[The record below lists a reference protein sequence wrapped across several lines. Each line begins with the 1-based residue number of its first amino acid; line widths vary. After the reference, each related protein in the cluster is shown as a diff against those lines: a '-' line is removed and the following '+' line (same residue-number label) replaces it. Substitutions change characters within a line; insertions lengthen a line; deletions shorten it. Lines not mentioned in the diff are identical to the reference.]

1 LDTKVALVT
10 GGGIGIGL
18 AIARRFVAEGARVF
32 VSGRRQDRLDEAVAP
47 AGGDMTAIRGDVT
60 NRNDLDR
67 LFKAVQ
73 ADAGRL
79 DILVMASG
87 VSEYSTIDAVSEE
100 HFDKAFD
107 VNVRGM
113 VFAVQ
118 RAVPMMPPGGAIVLI
133 GSIAGSIGTPAT
145 ARTAPARRRSA
156 RSPAHGPPSRRPTA
170 SA

>member
-1 LDTKVALVT
+1 
-10 GGGIGIGL
+10 
-18 AIARRFVAEGARVF
+18 
-32 VSGRRQDRLDEAVAP
+32 
-47 AGGDMTAIRGDVT
+47 VT